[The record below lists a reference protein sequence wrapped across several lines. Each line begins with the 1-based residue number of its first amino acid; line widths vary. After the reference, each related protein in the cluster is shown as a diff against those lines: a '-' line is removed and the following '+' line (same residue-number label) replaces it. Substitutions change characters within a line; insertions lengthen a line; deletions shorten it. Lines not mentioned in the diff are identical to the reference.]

1 MRTVSRALAV
11 RLLGRPVLA
20 AAAALAALCGPTL
33 AQAQTGT
40 VTVASASA
48 DWTRVTLG
56 FGQALDG
63 GSVPPASAFS
73 VLVGGTPRA
82 LAGVSVSGDSVVLA
96 LTLPISRTDVIT
108 VSYDAPAD
116 GGLEDEAGN
125 AVTSFTRVTATND
138 TPARLAT
145 QGPGLGNLIYS
156 ESESFEAVSWIQ
168 NLGPRRDNPNRQL
181 GVNLGLLL
189 NGYFVTVFSADGG
202 RGPGGLL
209 FYDISDPRNI
219 RQVRRIYDPDGET
232 KEIRE
237 AHSLPL
243 ARIGSSVYLAVQSTK
258 GIEIWDLTDVDDI
271 HRESR
276 LRLPGVD
283 RGDYQNVAWQTSW
296 QAPYLYVASSS
307 QGIYIVDVSDP
318 AAPFI
323 ANRGHR
329 RPNPVPPAEYGGFRA
344 GPIFAMGNHLVV
356 TGMKWDGWSSLD
368 IGNPLNPVLLDTVG
382 ISPNERYYASCFD
395 GQRVYS
401 SPDGRTAD
409 VVAYDLA
416 DPTSFVRVDT
426 GLRLGNRKYC
436 GTQDHFLFEGGQA
449 NFKKIDTGTNG
460 SWVEAGTGTLGVG
473 DPDAGQVSPMGNLV
487 FVGNDHG
494 TGSAFFVHNTN
505 PDLTPPHVIQVSPRN
520 RSINQPVATRVGIA
534 FSDSVL
540 FESVGADSVRLLD
553 GEGSTVS
560 GTYSAALGIVN
571 FAPAEPLQ
579 ANTTYTVQI
588 LADGVSDYAGNRVET
603 EFRTTFTTSPDLP
616 VDPIHRWEL
625 ADHAE
630 DWFDRNDGTVVGA
643 AFETGGGV
651 RLSGQGAWIKLDR
664 SLSRVLS
671 GHASMAFFL
680 STTQTGNAAAGEA
693 PGVTGGEDSN
703 GTGDAYWGWLDDTGR
718 LRLSVGNGDGI
729 RSKQPVNDGNM
740 HHYVLTRDGTTGR
753 LAMYRDGVK
762 VGEGTGDSGTK
773 DGGGSYDRLGA
784 IEGSTASL
792 RGMLKDIQVFDRVL
806 TDYQVSLLFGGAA
819 TGFTQATL
827 DAFAFVGVA
836 TNFEAEAHGDET
848 TTYQWDFGDG
858 SSSAASSSRTA
869 THTYT
874 QPGHY
879 TVVLTVRIGSRVL
892 RYSHV
897 YSVAY
902 PRTRAPPAV
911 SSSIIGA
918 GNLVYKSN
926 PDNFSVTAIDRR
938 ALSRVWE
945 IHVGKN
951 PRTVGTDALG
961 RVWVAVQGDDRLAC
975 LDTSGVAC
983 GSIETGHGSA
993 PFGIAFLPG
1002 TDIGLVTLQGSGEV
1016 LRFDASTATVL
1027 TRRKVNA
1034 EPRGIAISH
1043 DGAHAYVTRMRSTG
1057 AGLVTK
1063 IDALTLTN
1071 LSSIS
1076 LQVDRTTVDAENR
1089 ARGKPNYLTQFAI
1102 SPDGRTAWVPSKQD
1116 NVLRGKLRDGLA
1128 LTHDSTVRAIA
1139 SVIDLSSSQELSSR
1153 RIDFDDRSGSVA
1165 VAFSPLG
1172 DYAFVALQG
1181 SNSVAI
1187 VDAYTGSVRGALAGG
1202 AGLAPDGIWIDELAR
1217 RAFVSN
1223 FTTRSVSVYDIAP
1236 VLASVSFEPALE
1248 QEIGTVG
1255 FERLGSEELRGL
1267 QIFYN
1272 ARDPRMSREGYISCA
1287 SCHLGGD
1294 EDGTVWDFTARGEGL
1309 RNTIALNGREGTA
1322 FGNLHWT
1329 ANFDEVQDFEHDI
1342 RDAFGGSGF
1351 LTQADFGATSEPLG
1365 VRKAGRN
1372 SDLDALAA
1380 YVSAL
1385 DDFGRSPYRTS
1396 SGGITEAAT
1405 EGRRLFG
1412 ELGCQN
1418 CHSGTGFT
1426 DGERHDVGTIVADSG
1441 TGSGQALG
1449 GVGFKTPTLLGVWRT
1464 APYFHNGSKSTL
1476 AGVIDS
1482 RHGGERALTAA
1493 ERDKLVAFLRSLER
1507 PTAGDALL
1515 AKISNLPR
1523 VHDGSTEFSFTLEF
1537 SLEVQLSFRDFRD
1550 GLFELTGAAVTG
1562 VRRLEQGSNKRWEVT
1577 LRPTSSGFATIVVP
1591 ANRDCSQTGA
1601 VCSNGLPLSERLAVS
1616 VPGPAVRTLPVA
1628 AVSAVTSPITE
1639 GGAASFI
1646 VSLDSETAE
1655 ALSVAF
1661 SVSETG
1667 GMLSG
1672 TALTEVAFALGESSK
1687 TVSLATTN
1695 DDIVEPDSTVTVA
1708 LAEGNGYT
1716 LGEANVAALTI
1727 QDDDAATFT
1736 VSAEPQTI
1744 AEGESATLTVAIS
1757 NEVTFAQDQTISLAT
1772 SGTASVSDYTGLPAT
1787 LTLGAG
1793 VSSATALLTAAADEE
1808 EESAETVTVTASH
1821 GGSAVGSATVT
1832 IESVSRDA
1840 TLAGLSLSGVDI
1852 KTFSGGVTSYQASV
1866 AHSVT
1871 ATTVTATASH
1881 SGATVL
1887 IEPGSQVSLAEG
1899 ANEIAV
1905 TVTAEDGTTRT
1916 YRVTVTRAALPVA
1929 TIVAGTTP
1937 VTEGTAVLFTVTLDR
1952 AAPEALTVGVSVTE
1966 SGAALAG
1973 APPESV
1979 SFAQGATSAP
1989 LSVPTT
1995 GDSVVEGDSTVT
2007 ATVTSGAGYAV
2018 GTAASASMVVQDDD
2032 IATFSV
2038 SADAEAIRE
2047 GGSATLTVAITNGVT
2062 FEKDQSI
2069 SLAVSGTAS
2078 ASDFTVVPTELTLAA
2093 GASSATAELTASE
2106 DREEEEP
2113 ETVTLTAS
2121 RGGSAIGSATLT
2133 ITNVSQDATL
2143 GGLSLSGIDIG
2154 TFAAGTTA
2162 YSAEVAHAVASTTV
2176 TATAAHPAA
2185 TVGIEPAPEVTLAEG
2200 ANEIAITVTAEDGL
2214 TTETYTVTVTR
2225 AGLPVASIAAGA
2237 TPVTEGT
2244 PAEFTLSLDAAA
2256 PAALTV
2262 AVNVAESG
2270 SVLSGTPPS
2279 SVAFAKG
2286 ATSATLSV
2294 PTAGDSVV
2302 EADGTVT
2309 ATLIAGSGY
2318 SLGTDVLATVAVEDD
2333 DAATFT
2339 VTAEPQTIA
2348 EGESA
2353 TLTVTI
2359 SNEVTFAQDQTISL
2373 ATSGTASASDY
2384 TGLPA
2389 TLTLGA
2395 GVSSATALLTAAADE
2410 EEESAETVTVTASH
2424 GGSAVGSATVTIES
2438 VSQDA
2443 TLAGLS
2449 LSGIDIGVFSSTVT
2463 AYQASVAHSVTA
2475 TTVTATATH
2484 SGATVSIAPGPEVPL
2499 AEGANEIT
2507 VTVTAENG
2515 TTTQTYTATVTRSSL
2530 PVVSIV
2536 AVEERVS
2543 EAEMGRF
2550 RISRT
2555 GPILEPLEVPVL
2567 FASSTSRRARTLTV
2581 RFVPGQRSV
2590 TRRVQN
2596 VDDTIVEDDVT
2607 VTWTLQEGEG
2617 YTVSGESASASVVFE
2632 ENDVPEFAVTLE
2644 PGEIAEGETATLTV
2658 AITNGVRFRAA
2669 QTITL
2674 AASGTASA
2682 SDYRGLPETLRLSA
2696 YGTSPTFSA
2705 TARLTAVADRE
2716 AEAAET
2722 LTVTASHGGS
2732 AVGSATVTIESV
2744 SQDATLSALSLSGID
2759 IGRFAA
2765 ATTAYRTS
2773 VAHAVTATTVTAT
2786 ATHPGA
2792 TVSIAPGPEVALA
2805 EGANEIA
2812 VTVTAED
2819 GTTTRTY
2826 TVTVTRRSL
2835 PVVSIAAVEDR
2846 VSEADQ
2852 ARFRV
2857 SRTGTASEPLEV
2869 PVRLTST
2876 RSSKVQNLTVRFL
2889 PRQRSVTSR
2898 VEVGDDTI
2906 AEDDLTV
2913 TYTLQAGAGYA
2924 VSEESASASV
2934 VFEENDV
2941 PEFAVTLEP
2950 GEIAEG
2956 GTATLTVAITN
2967 GVTFRE
2973 PQTITLAASGTAS
2986 ASDYRGLPETLRLS
3000 AYGTSA
3006 TFSATARLTAVADGE
3021 EEAEETV
3028 TVTASHG
3035 GAEIGSATLAIAAG
3049 AAPPLTAE
3057 FLQVPATHDGQAA
3070 FTFELRFGREPALS
3084 YTTLRDAALQVTGGT
3099 VRRAKRLVSGSNLRW
3114 EITVEPSAE
3123 ADVALTLPATAD
3135 CAAVGAICTAG
3146 GSKLA
3151 QAVSATVSGPRAE
3164 AAGFPLARANS
3175 RPSGIWSDGETAW
3188 VADLDDAKL
3197 YAYRRTDGARQPGR
3211 DIVTEPGPMGLWS
3224 DGETLWVA
3232 GLEGGL
3238 RAHRLADGA
3247 RLAARDLAL
3256 EGEQAP
3262 AGVWS
3267 DGETVWAAGWL
3278 GDRVRAYR
3286 LADGERL
3293 ASRDIALGGENLMP
3307 VGLWS
3312 DGQTLWVADWRER
3325 LYAYR
3330 LADGQRVPQ
3339 HDVEVSGTD
3348 TDPTGLWSG
3357 GGTLLATGWEGREVR
3372 AYRLPAVAGDP
3383 DPGGHGGWTDSVPMI
3398 ADPGLRAAIRA
3409 ALGKAPG
3416 ETVSAGE
3423 LGGLESLSAR
3433 NGGVRD
3439 LAGLEAAT
3447 GLKDLDLGFNPLADL
3462 RQLTLLPAL
3471 ESLNLDGAALDLRP
3485 LAALAGLRR
3494 LSVRHNLLDE
3504 LQPLA
3509 ALAELIE
3516 LDIGD
3521 NRIEDLRPL
3530 AGLARLA
3537 VLRADRNGIADLWPL
3552 ASLTDLE
3559 VLDLATNDVRELQPL
3574 AGLERLRTLRLD
3586 GNRLSELHPLS
3597 GLRGLEDLGL
3607 ASTAVRNL
3615 APIAGLHGLRRLD
3628 LRGSAARDLRPL
3640 RRLAS
3645 LASVHVGGSR
3655 IEDLGPLDG
3664 LDGLSVDGRDDLEP
3678 PGAGDARLR

>member
-1 MRTVSRALAV
+1 
-11 RLLGRPVLA
+11 
-20 AAAALAALCGPTL
+20 
-33 AQAQTGT
+33 
-40 VTVASASA
+40 
-48 DWTRVTLG
+48 
-56 FGQALDG
+56 
-63 GSVPPASAFS
+63 
-73 VLVGGTPRA
+73 
-82 LAGVSVSGDSVVLA
+82 
-96 LTLPISRTDVIT
+96 
-108 VSYDAPAD
+108 
-116 GGLEDEAGN
+116 
-125 AVTSFTRVTATND
+125 
-138 TPARLAT
+138 
-145 QGPGLGNLIYS
+145 
-156 ESESFEAVSWIQ
+156 
-168 NLGPRRDNPNRQL
+168 
-181 GVNLGLLL
+181 
-189 NGYFVTVFSADGG
+189 
-202 RGPGGLL
+202 
-209 FYDISDPRNI
+209 
-219 RQVRRIYDPDGET
+219 
-232 KEIRE
+232 
-237 AHSLPL
+237 
-243 ARIGSSVYLAVQSTK
+243 
-258 GIEIWDLTDVDDI
+258 
-271 HRESR
+271 
-276 LRLPGVD
+276 
-283 RGDYQNVAWQTSW
+283 
-296 QAPYLYVASSS
+296 
-307 QGIYIVDVSDP
+307 
-318 AAPFI
+318 
-323 ANRGHR
+323 
-329 RPNPVPPAEYGGFRA
+329 
-344 GPIFAMGNHLVV
+344 
-356 TGMKWDGWSSLD
+356 
-368 IGNPLNPVLLDTVG
+368 
-382 ISPNERYYASCFD
+382 
-395 GQRVYS
+395 
-401 SPDGRTAD
+401 
-409 VVAYDLA
+409 
-416 DPTSFVRVDT
+416 
-426 GLRLGNRKYC
+426 
-436 GTQDHFLFEGGQA
+436 
-449 NFKKIDTGTNG
+449 
-460 SWVEAGTGTLGVG
+460 
-473 DPDAGQVSPMGNLV
+473 
-487 FVGNDHG
+487 
-494 TGSAFFVHNTN
+494 
-505 PDLTPPHVIQVSPRN
+505 
-520 RSINQPVATRVGIA
+520 
-534 FSDSVL
+534 
-540 FESVGADSVRLLD
+540 
-553 GEGSTVS
+553 
-560 GTYSAALGIVN
+560 
-571 FAPAEPLQ
+571 
-579 ANTTYTVQI
+579 
-588 LADGVSDYAGNRVET
+588 
-603 EFRTTFTTSPDLP
+603 
-616 VDPIHRWEL
+616 
-625 ADHAE
+625 
-630 DWFDRNDGTVVGA
+630 
-643 AFETGGGV
+643 
-651 RLSGQGAWIKLDR
+651 
-664 SLSRVLS
+664 
-671 GHASMAFFL
+671 
-680 STTQTGNAAAGEA
+680 
-693 PGVTGGEDSN
+693 
-703 GTGDAYWGWLDDTGR
+703 
-718 LRLSVGNGDGI
+718 
-729 RSKQPVNDGNM
+729 
-740 HHYVLTRDGTTGR
+740 
-753 LAMYRDGVK
+753 
-762 VGEGTGDSGTK
+762 
-773 DGGGSYDRLGA
+773 
-784 IEGSTASL
+784 
-792 RGMLKDIQVFDRVL
+792 MLKDIQVFDRVL

-961 RVWVAVQGDDRLAC
+961 RAWVAVQGDDRLAC

-1016 LRFDASTATVL
+1016 LRFDASTAAVL

-1089 ARGKPNYLTQFAI
+1089 ARGKPNYLTQIAI

-1309 RNTIALNGREGTA
+1309 RNTIALNGRKGTA

-1342 RDAFGGSGF
+1342 RNAFGGSGF
-1351 LTQADFGATSEPLG
+1351 LTQANFGATSEPLG

-1426 DGERHDVGTIVADSG
+1426 DGERHDVGTIAADSG
-1441 TGSGQALG
+1441 TGSGQALA

-1482 RHGGERALTAA
+1482 RHGGERALTSA

-1507 PTAGDALL
+1507 PTAGRDALL
-1515 AKISNLPR
+1515 AKISNLPK

-1550 GLFELTGAAVTG
+1550 GLFELTGAGVSG
-1562 VRRLEQGSNKRWEVT
+1562 VRRLEQGSNRRWEVT

-1716 LGEANVAALTI
+1716 LGEANMAGLTI

-1757 NEVTFAQDQTISLAT
+1757 NEVTFAQDQAISLAT
-1772 SGTASVSDYTGLPAT
+1772 SGTASASDYTGLPAT

-1821 GGSAVGSATVT
+1821 AGSAVGSATVT
-1832 IESVSRDA
+1832 IQSVSQDA
-1840 TLAGLSLSGVDI
+1840 TLAGLSLSGIDI
-1852 KTFSGGVTSYQASV
+1852 GVFSSTVTAYQASV

-1871 ATTVTATASH
+1871 ATTVRATATH
-1881 SGATVL
+1881 SGASVS
-1887 IEPGSQVSLAEG
+1887 IAPGPEVPLAEG

-1905 TVTAEDGTTRT
+1905 TVTAENGTTTQT
-1916 YRVTVTRAALPVA
+1916 YTVTVTRSSLPVA
-1929 TIVAGTTP
+1929 TIVAGTSP

-1989 LSVPTT
+1989 LSVPTA

-2062 FEKDQSI
+2062 FEKDQSV

-2078 ASDFTVVPTELTLAA
+2078 ASDYTVVPTELTLAA

-2143 GGLSLSGIDIG
+2143 SGLSLSGIDIG

-2162 YSAEVAHAVASTTV
+2162 YSAEVAHDVASTTV

-2225 AGLPVASIAAGA
+2225 AGLPVATIAAGA
-2237 TPVTEGT
+2237 TAVTEGT

-2256 PAALTV
+2256 PEALTV

-2286 ATSATLSV
+2286 ATSATLSL

-2302 EADGTVT
+2302 EGESTVA

-2339 VTAEPQTIA
+2339 VSAEPQTIA

-2353 TLTVTI
+2353 TLTVAI
-2359 SNEVTFAQDQTISL
+2359 SNEVTFAQDQAISL
-2373 ATSGTASASDY
+2373 ATSGTASAPDY

-2438 VSQDA
+2438 VSQDT

-2449 LSGIDIGVFSSTVT
+2449 LSGIDIGVFSSAVT

-2515 TTTQTYTATVTRSSL
+2515 TTTQTYTVMVTRSSL
-2530 PVVSIV
+2530 PVVSIA

-2543 EAEMGRF
+2543 EAELGRF

-2555 GPILEPLEVPVL
+2555 GPIAEPLEVPVL
-2567 FASSTSRRARTLTV
+2567 FASSRSRRARTLTV

-2607 VTWTLQEGEG
+2607 VTWTLQAGEG
-2617 YTVSGESASASVVFE
+2617 YAVSGERGSASLVFE
-2632 ENDVPEFAVTLE
+2632 ENDAAEFAVTLE

-2696 YGTSPTFSA
+2696 YGTSATFSV

-2716 AEAAET
+2716 EEAAET

-2744 SQDATLSALSLSGID
+2744 SQDATLAGLSLSGID

-2773 VAHAVTATTVTAT
+2773 VAHSVTTTTVTAT

-2792 TVSIAPGPEVALA
+2792 TVTIAPGPEVALA

-2826 TVTVTRRSL
+2826 TVTVTRSSL
-2835 PVVSIAAVEDR
+2835 PVVSIVAVEQR

-2852 ARFRV
+2852 ARFRI

-2869 PVRLTST
+2869 PVLFTST
-2876 RSSKVQNLTVRFL
+2876 RSSEVQNLTVRFL
-2889 PRQRSVTSR
+2889 PRQRSVTER
-2898 VEVGDDTI
+2898 VEAGDDTI
-2906 AEDDLTV
+2906 VEDDLTV
-2913 TYTLQAGAGYA
+2913 TWTLQAGEGYA
-2924 VSEESASASV
+2924 VSEENGSASV
-2934 VFEENDV
+2934 VFEEDDV

-2956 GTATLTVAITN
+2956 ETATLTVAITN
-2967 GVTFRE
+2967 GVKFRAA
-2973 PQTITLAASGTAS
+2973 QTITLAASGTVS
-2986 ASDYRGLPETLRLS
+2986 ESDYRGLPETLRLG

-3006 TFSATARLTAVADGE
+3006 TFSATARLTAVADRE
-3021 EEAEETV
+3021 EEAAETL

-3035 GAEIGSATLAIAAG
+3035 GAAVGSATVTIQSVSRDATLSALDLSGVDIGTFSGAVTAYQASVAESVTATTVTATASHSGATVAIEPGAEVALAEGANEITVRVTAEDGTTTRTYTVTVTRAG
-3049 AAPPLTAE
+3049 SSLTAQ
-3057 FLQVPATHDGQAA
+3057 FLQLPAAHDGQAA
-3070 FTFELRFGREPALS
+3070 FTFELRFSREPS
-3084 YTTLRDAALQVTGGT
+3084 ISFRTLRDTAFEVTGGT
-3099 VRRAKRLVSGSNLRW
+3099 VRKAKRLVSGSNLRW
-3114 EITVEPSAE
+3114 AITVEPSSE
-3123 ADVALTLPATAD
+3123 ADVVLTLPVTAD
-3135 CAAVGAICTAG
+3135 CAAAGAICTAG

-3151 QAVSATVSGPRAE
+3151 QAVSATVRGPQVE
-3164 AAGFPLARANS
+3164 PAGFPLARANS
-3175 RPSGIWSDGETAW
+3175 RPSGIWSDGETVW
-3188 VADLDDAKL
+3188 VADLEDARL
-3197 YAYRRTDGARQPGR
+3197 YAYGRADGEREPGK
-3211 DIVTEPGPMGLWS
+3211 DMATEPGPMGLWS

-3247 RLAARDLAL
+3247 RLAERDLAL
-3256 EGEQAP
+3256 EGEEAP

-3293 ASRDIALGGENLMP
+3293 ASRDIALRGENLMP

-3312 DGQTLWVADWRER
+3312 DGETLWVADWRER

-3330 LADGQRVPQ
+3330 LADGRRVPQ
-3339 HDVEVSGTD
+3339 RDVEVSGTD
-3348 TDPTGLWSG
+3348 ADPTGLWSG
-3357 GGTLLATGWEGREVR
+3357 GGTLLWTGWEGREVR

-3423 LGGLESLSAR
+3423 LAGLESLSAR

-3447 GLKDLDLGFNPLADL
+3447 GLKELDLGFNPLADL
-3462 RQLTLLPAL
+3462 RPLALLPAL

-3494 LSVRHNLLDE
+3494 LSVRHNLLEE
-3504 LQPLA
+3504 LQPLG
-3509 ALAELIE
+3509 ALAGLAE

-3521 NRIEDLRPL
+3521 NRVEDLRPL
-3530 AGLARLA
+3530 AELARLA

-3552 ASLTDLE
+3552 ASATGLE
-3559 VLDLATNDVRELQPL
+3559 TLDLGANRVRDLQPL

-3607 ASTAVRNL
+3607 ARTAVRSL
-3615 APIAGLHGLRRLD
+3615 TPLAGLDGLRRLD
-3628 LRGSAARDLRPL
+3628 LRGSAVRDLRPL
-3640 RRLAS
+3640 GRLAS

-3664 LDGLSVDGRDDLEP
+3664 LDGLTVAGQDDLEP
-3678 PGAGDARLR
+3678 PSVGEGGLQRSGPLTDERKPSPN